1 MSIDQP
7 GPDPAAAGQP
17 DSGAAYETAQFLRHC
32 LNLLNHAGAASDT
45 ASQLVAEVQS
55 WGSALDRSVAASRGE
70 LKTADQ
76 TIADLVQ
83 QVRGRVG
90 QTESHVGQGLE
101 RVVGLL
107 SARADEL
114 QKVLAGITKIGN
126 TVRMLAL
133 NATIEAARAGE
144 AGRGF
149 AVVSQEVRTLAQDTL
164 RSADEAASAVQLT
177 ELQGEL
183 GRLADLTR
191 DALAKVARAVEE
203 TNGRLHEAFARTV
216 AEVDAMA
223 ENNRVLREVL
233 DGIRTASERA
243 RVKDEW
249 VRTLLMRAAESWSAG
264 DPRGAFAELL
274 QAEAIKSDP
283 GFDRLADVKQRG
295 TLRVAI
301 EPDFKGLSFK
311 GPDGRFTG
319 LDVAYAEAF
328 GKWLGVRVE
337 FVPQP
342 WDLCTELLHAGRR
355 RGESECDV
363 VWSALPPNARWRG
376 VAYSEPYTYLRYVL
390 ARRVGD
396 ARVGGLADL
405 GGKVLGCIN
414 DPAAFATLEAAGLR
428 WAANMATPGG
438 KVQLAN
444 LIAYTDQSR
453 IHDCLAEKAV
463 DAFAVDKPIYYW
475 ACTGADSP
483 WRGKIECLPVDL
495 APEPWY
501 YAVGVADDPSSH
513 GLLKAINEFIAWFKG
528 EPERAEIERLWQG
541 EIVAGRMTYRDEP
554 GRLKGEAEL
563 ARPLTG
569 RSTARS

>member
-1 MSIDQP
+1 MVFEQRGS
-7 GPDPAAAGQP
+7 GSAAAHP
-17 DSGAAYETAQFLRHC
+17 SHSLPAYETAQFLRHC
-32 LNLLNHAGAASDT
+32 LNLLNHAGSASDT
-45 ASQLVAEVQS
+45 AGQLVAEVQS
-55 WGSALDRSVAASRGE
+55 WGASLDKSVAASRGE
-70 LKTADQ
+70 LQAADQ
-76 TIADLVQ
+76 TIGDLVR
-83 QVRGRVG
+83 QVKGRVG
-90 QTESHVGQGLE
+90 QTETNVGEGLE
-101 RVVGLL
+101 RVVGML
-107 SARADEL
+107 SERAGEL

-149 AVVSQEVRTLAQDTL
+149 AVVSQEVRALAQDTL
-164 RSADEAASAVQLT
+164 KSADEAASAVQLT

-183 GRLADLTR
+183 QRLADLTR

-203 TNGRLHEAFARTV
+203 TNGRLHDAFARTT

-243 RVKDEW
+243 RLKDEW
-249 VRTLLMRAAESWSAG
+249 VRTLLMKAIEAWSDGNPGAAFG
-264 DPRGAFAELL
+264 QLL
-274 QAEAIKSDP
+274 EAEAVKADP
-283 GFDRLADVKQRG
+283 GFDRLSEVKRRG
-295 TLRVAI
+295 VLRVAI

-311 GPDGRFTG
+311 GPSGRFGG
-319 LDVAYAEAF
+319 LDVEYAEAF
-328 GKWLGVRVE
+328 AKWLGVEVE

-342 WDLCTELLHAGRR
+342 WDLCAELLHAGRR
-355 RGESECDV
+355 RGEMECDV
-363 VWSALPPNARWRG
+363 VWSALPPNARWLG

-396 ARVGGLADL
+396 TRVGGVGDL
-405 GGKVLGCIN
+405 QGKVLGCIN

-428 WAANMATPGG
+428 WAANMDRPGG
-438 KVQLAN
+438 KVKLAN

-453 IHDCLAEKAV
+453 IHDCLAEGAV
-463 DAFAVDKPIYYW
+463 DAFAVDKPIYHW

-501 YAVGVADDPSSH
+501 YAVGVADDRSSH
-513 GLLKAINEFIAWFKG
+513 GLLKAVNQFIAWFRAQ
-528 EPERAEIERLWQG
+528 PQRAEIERRWQG
-541 EIVAGRMTYRDEP
+541 EIVTGRMTYRDEP
-554 GRLKGEAEL
+554 GNLKGEREL
-563 ARPLTG
+563 AKDL
-569 RSTARS
+569 